1 MKNLNEDLKTGNI
14 KQAYLLYGEEAYLKK
29 QYRDRLTQAVLPE
42 GETVNYAH
50 YEGKGI
56 NVPEI
61 IDLAETMPFFAEKR
75 LIVIED
81 SGLFKNA
88 DAKFADYIK
97 SMPETVCFVFVESE
111 VDKRSKMYKAVKDTG
126 RVVELGRQD
135 EKTLLLWLAGNIK
148 REGRQIKQSTAE
160 YMLSRTGTDMENLE
174 REMEKLFSYT
184 LGRNE
189 ITVADIDAICTTQIT
204 NKIFDMI
211 EAVAT
216 RQQRKALD
224 YYYDLLALKEPPMRI
239 LYLLARQFR
248 LLLQV
253 KDLMNQG
260 ADKSTIAKKAGL
272 HPFVAGKYMQQSRSF
287 TMRELKGIMEEA
299 ADTEEAVK
307 TGRLSDTMSVE
318 LFIVKYSAPKK

>member
-1 MKNLNEDLKTGNI
+1 
-14 KQAYLLYGEEAYLKK
+14 
-29 QYRDRLTQAVLPE
+29 
-42 GETVNYAH
+42 
-50 YEGKGI
+50 
-56 NVPEI
+56 
-61 IDLAETMPFFAEKR
+61 
-75 LIVIED
+75 
-81 SGLFKNA
+81 
-88 DAKFADYIK
+88 
-97 SMPETVCFVFVESE
+97 
-111 VDKRSKMYKAVKDTG
+111 
-126 RVVELGRQD
+126 
-135 EKTLLLWLAGNIK
+135 
-148 REGRQIKQSTAE
+148 
-160 YMLSRTGTDMENLE
+160 
-174 REMEKLFSYT
+174 
-184 LGRNE
+184 
-189 ITVADIDAICTTQIT
+189 
-204 NKIFDMI
+204 MI

-216 RQQRKALD
+216 RQQRKLGL
-224 YYYDLLALKEPPMRI
+224 YYDLLALKEPPMRI